1 MRIAIVDNG
10 IGNLG
15 NLENYISRNLGEAPI
30 ISENINSLR
39 GIDLLVLPGVGNYTA
54 LSKRLS
60 GLMGY
65 LEEHLA
71 SGGYVLAICLGM
83 QILFEESEEGPGRGL
98 GIFRGRVVRLP
109 SGAGLRV
116 PRIGWSPLRILRRS
130 HPWDNLENS
139 SFYYAHSYYASTDT
153 EDIIG
158 VSSHGS
164 IDVPSLIVRGGIV
177 ATQFHPERSGRSGGL
192 FAEALRIYMRR

>member
-83 QILFEESEEGPGRGL
+83 QILFEAVSYTH
-98 GIFRGRVVRLP
+98 LP
-109 SGAGLRV
+109 L
-116 PRIGWSPLRILRRS
+116 P
-130 HPWDNLENS
+130 
-139 SFYYAHSYYASTDT
+139 TT
-153 EDIIG
+153 
-158 VSSHGS
+158 
-164 IDVPSLIVRGGIV
+164 
-177 ATQFHPERSGRSGGL
+177 
-192 FAEALRIYMRR
+192 